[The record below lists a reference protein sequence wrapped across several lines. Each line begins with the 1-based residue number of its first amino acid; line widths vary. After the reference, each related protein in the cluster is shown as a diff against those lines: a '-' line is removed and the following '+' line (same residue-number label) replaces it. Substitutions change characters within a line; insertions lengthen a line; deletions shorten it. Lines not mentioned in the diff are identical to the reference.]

1 MNLHR
6 PTLTGNSSQDL
17 NSTQGTERDY
27 TMRNSLSPNRQIGTR
42 HALAAVS
49 ALMLLSFG
57 AVAQEATDET
67 AAAPAA
73 SELST
78 DLGELDTSIPG
89 LEDPAAAAEPAVT
102 AFDAAPATSAE
113 ATEAGEE
120 HGEAFSMQALWTEG
134 DIVARSTLI
143 MMILMSLATWY
154 IVGTKYVDQ
163 MSLMRQSRK
172 LRDFWSSD
180 SIADGLDSL
189 GKRNAFAGIAHAA
202 MSVSQ
207 DDERGLQAQISAS
220 NRMSHRVVQSV
231 EGVNQRLSA
240 GMAVLATV
248 GSISPFVGL
257 FGTVWGI
264 VNALIA
270 IGVSGQASIDK
281 VAGPVGE
288 ALYMTAIGLFVAVP
302 AVVAYN
308 MLGRRNKVIQ
318 DMARHFALDLE
329 QLFTRVPVKV

>member
-1 MNLHR
+1 MNELTR
-6 PTLTGNSSQDL
+6 PLPCNSSQL
-17 NSTQGTERDY
+17 PFSTHCTERDY
-27 TMRNSLSPNRQIGTR
+27 TMRHSINPAR

-57 AVAQEATDET
+57 ATAQEATDET

-73 SELST
+73 TELTT
-78 DLGELDTSIPG
+78 DLGALDTSIPG
-89 LEDPAAAAEPAVT
+89 LEETTVAAEPA
-102 AFDAAPATSAE
+102 AFEAAPAAPE
-113 ATEAGEE
+113 ATGEAAEEE
-120 HGEAFSMQALWTEG
+120 HAFSMQALWTEG

-143 MMILMSLATWY
+143 MMVLMSLATWY
-154 IVGTKYVDQ
+154 IVATKYVDQ
-163 MSLMRQSRK
+163 MSLLRQSRK
-172 LRDFWSSD
+172 LRDFWTSD
-180 SIADGLDSL
+180 SVAEGLESL

-207 DDERGLQAQISAS
+207 DDERGLQSHISAT
-220 NRMSHRVVQSV
+220 NRVSHRVVQSV
-231 EGVNQRLSA
+231 EGVNSRLSS

-248 GSISPFVGL
+248 GSIAPFVGL

-318 DMARHFALDLE
+318 DTARHFALDLE

>member
-1 MNLHR
+1 MLNALR
-6 PTLTGNSSQDL
+6 PNHQTGA
-17 NSTQGTERDY
+17 R
-27 TMRNSLSPNRQIGTR
+27 R
-42 HALAAVS
+42 ALIAAG
-49 ALMLLSFG
+49 ALLLLSFG
-57 AVAQEATDET
+57 AAAQETTDET
-67 AAAPAA
+67 AAAAPAA
-73 SELST
+73 SELSS
-78 DLGELDTSIPG
+78 DLGTLDTSIPG
-89 LEDPAAAAEPAVT
+89 LEETSVAAEPATT
-102 AFDAAPATSAE
+102 ATFDAAPAESAE
-113 ATEAGEE
+113 AAGEE
-120 HGEAFSMQALWTEG
+120 EAFSMQALWTEG

-143 MMILMSLATWY
+143 MMVLMSLATWY
-154 IVGTKYVDQ
+154 IVATKYVDQ
-163 MSLMRQSRK
+163 MSLLRQSRK

-180 SIADGLDSL
+180 SVAEGLDSL
-189 GKRNAFAGIAHAA
+189 GKRNAFAGIAQAA

-207 DDERGLQAQISAS
+207 DDERGLQSHISAT
-220 NRMSHRVVQSV
+220 NRVSHRVVQSV
-231 EGVNQRLSA
+231 EGVNSRLSA

-308 MLGRRNKVIQ
+308 LLGRRNKVIQ
-318 DMARHFALDLE
+318 DTARHFALDLE

>member
-1 MNLHR
+1 MNEPAHPL
-6 PTLTGNSSQDL
+6 PCNSSQL
-17 NSTQGTERDY
+17 PSSTHCTERND
-27 TMRNSLSPNRQIGTR
+27 TMRHPINPAR

-57 AVAQEATDET
+57 AAAQEATDET

-73 SELST
+73 TELTT
-78 DLGELDTSIPG
+78 DLGALDTSIPG
-89 LEDPAAAAEPAVT
+89 LEETAVAAEPAST
-102 AFDAAPATSAE
+102 AAFEAAPAATDEPAAAE
-113 ATEAGEE
+113 EE
-120 HGEAFSMQALWTEG
+120 GEAFSMQALWTEG

-143 MMILMSLATWY
+143 MMVLMSLATWY
-154 IVGTKYVDQ
+154 IVATKYVDQ
-163 MSLMRQSRK
+163 MSLLRQSRK

-180 SIADGLDSL
+180 SVAEGLDSL
-189 GKRNAFAGIAHAA
+189 GKRNAFAGIAQAA

-207 DDERGLQAQISAS
+207 DDERGLQAHISAT
-220 NRMSHRVVQSV
+220 NRVSHRVVQSV
-231 EGVNQRLSA
+231 EGVNSRLSS

-308 MLGRRNKVIQ
+308 LLGRRNKVIQ
-318 DMARHFALDLE
+318 DTARHFALDLE

>member
-1 MNLHR
+1 MSFAPKSNTAR
-6 PTLTGNSSQDL
+6 F
-17 NSTQGTERDY
+17 
-27 TMRNSLSPNRQIGTR
+27 
-42 HALAAVS
+42 ALAAAT
-49 ALMLLSFG
+49 ALAFCALG

-67 AAAPAA
+67 AQAATG
-73 SELST
+73 LST
-78 DLGELDTSIPG
+78 DIGSVDTSIPG
-89 LEDPAAAAEPAVT
+89 LEPAEPILTEVAAAKPVASEVV
-102 AFDAAPATSAE
+102 APEGHS
-113 ATEAGEE
+113 
-120 HGEAFSMQALWTEG
+120 EAFSMQALWTEG

-143 MMILMSLATWY
+143 SMIIMSIATWF
-154 IVGTKYVDQ
+154 IVTTKFVDQ
-163 MSLMRQSRK
+163 MSLSRQSRK
-172 LRDFWSSD
+172 LRDFWEAD
-180 SIADGLDSL
+180 TIDDGLANL
-189 GKRNAFAGIAHAA
+189 GKNNAFADIAHAA

-207 DDERGLQAQISAS
+207 DGERGLQAKIAAS

-231 EGVNQRLSA
+231 EGINHRLLS

-302 AVVAYN
+302 AVIFYN
-308 MLGRRNKVIQ
+308 LLGRRNKVIQ
-318 DMARHFALDLE
+318 DTARHFAVDLE
-329 QLFTRVPVKV
+329 QLFTRNSVKV